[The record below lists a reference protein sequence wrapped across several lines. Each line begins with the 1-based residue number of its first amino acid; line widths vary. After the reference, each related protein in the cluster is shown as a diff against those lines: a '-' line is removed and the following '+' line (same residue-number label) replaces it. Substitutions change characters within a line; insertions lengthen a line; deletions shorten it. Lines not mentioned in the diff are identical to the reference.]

1 MNKSKIKKNS
11 GLKKSILF
19 LSILPLKYQKK
30 VLSHLSISEQN
41 KIVKLVEKFGGFSQI
56 KNMIDINKYKF
67 FNKELKRLLDKK
79 EDKNGLDLFLSIIL
93 FIMGFLILVISIFK
107 SSFENFII
115 NFITTGYSNIFGP
128 LLLLILVL
136 NKKFNWDTNFT
147 NLKSI
152 LRHLAEGLGCSI
164 LLIILL
170 LQINAFYPQVG
181 EKETDFLFLISTS
194 FFIPFFEAISTTI
207 ILATDPIMVRFPAK
221 VDDMAAVIQYSYPL
235 LIVFRKGANSITAG
249 TLETTLLKTA
259 IEIENENIST
269 NIKFLKMLYNLS
281 PTPV

>member
-1 MNKSKIKKNS
+1 MNKSKIKKNL

-41 KIVKLVEKFGGFSQI
+41 KIVKLVEKFGGFSHI

-67 FNKELKRLLDKK
+67 FNKELKRLSNKK
-79 EDKNGLDLFLSIIL
+79 EDKNSFDLFLAIVL
-93 FIMGFLILVISIFK
+93 FIIGFLILVISIFK

-136 NKKFNWDTNFT
+136 NKKFDWDTNFT

-170 LQINAFYPQVG
+170 LQINAFYPQIG
-181 EKETDFLFLISTS
+181 EKETDFLFLINTS
-194 FFIPFFEAISTTI
+194 FFIPFFEELLYRYILMTLLLRKSNRIIRILFSSIIFSLMHFPFVSIYLFFLYLLAAI
-207 ILATDPIMVRFPAK
+207 ILSAI
-221 VDDMAAVIQYSYPL
+221 YSFENYL
-235 LIVFRKGANSITAG
+235 LPSFLAHSIANLITFI
-249 TLETTLLKTA
+249 L
-259 IEIENENIST
+259 
-269 NIKFLKMLYNLS
+269 
-281 PTPV
+281 

>member
-19 LSILPLKYQKK
+19 LSILPWKYQKK

-79 EDKNGLDLFLSIIL
+79 EDKNGFDLFLAIIL

-136 NKKFNWDTNFT
+136 NKKFNWNSNFT

-181 EKETDFLFLISTS
+181 EKETDFLFLINTS
-194 FFIPFFEAISTTI
+194 FFIPFFEELLFRYILMTLFLRKSNRIIRILLSSVIFSLMHFPFVSIYLFFLYLLAAI
-207 ILATDPIMVRFPAK
+207 ILSAI
-221 VDDMAAVIQYSYPL
+221 YSFENYL
-235 LIVFRKGANSITAG
+235 LPSFLAHSIANLITFI
-249 TLETTLLKTA
+249 L
-259 IEIENENIST
+259 
-269 NIKFLKMLYNLS
+269 
-281 PTPV
+281 